1 MAKIDEQI
9 SRMKGLMN
17 FGIVENKQNSYN
29 HLEYS
34 NEGADGKL
42 YGIVREGTK
51 FFIKQAQKPKNGK
64 QAIVENF
71 DYIGGWMNRKDNQYT
86 SYADC
91 LKNFDLKMMSLRESY
106 GNKKGVVVES
116 LDPSKK
122 EILAIKGTKQM
133 KEEIARQKQ
142 IMLNAGVITEG
153 QKKAKPIN
161 EKNVKECGIP
171 ECGDMEGIKKSQK
184 PNMKDECCPTVG
196 KDAKKCKGKKCSK
209 GKCECSESTEVLGFN
224 RNNKDYMDTSHGTEV
239 GSSSPFS
246 KKANDGKNNHSN
258 ETDDE
263 SEMKNGVVE
272 GKVNEDTATKEPS
285 PIKGHYSMDDGLPE
299 TAGVGEVGNGKPFD
313 KKVGTVK
320 EATELDD
327 DELNDDDDD
336 IEINDDEEPQM
347 SADEDELDTDD
358 DDLDDDIDDDDLDD
372 DMDDDAEVEIDM
384 DDQDDDV
391 YSKLD
396 DIMSRLD
403 DLESKIDN
411 ASEYDNDD
419 LYSDDESDDDEP
431 EDDGADIELDMND
444 EDEDDDEMPVESRRR
459 YGRKINED
467 RLNVWGKHPAY
478 QKKVMTLPKSQHQ
491 EFPDYNV
498 WDEDIPNDRPYGEK
512 IGNGSP
518 FNKNVQLIDNSIEES
533 INRVLGRKKK

>member
-51 FFIKQAQKPKNGK
+51 FFIKQASKPKDGK

-71 DYIGGWMNRKDNQYT
+71 DYIGGWMNRKDNQYS

-91 LKNFDLKMMSLRESY
+91 LKNFDLKMMSLRESC

-116 LDPSKK
+116 LDPNKK
-122 EILAIKGTKQM
+122 EILAVQGTKLM

-142 IMLNAGVITEG
+142 IMLNASVINEG

-161 EKNVKECGIP
+161 EKAVKECGASECGVS
-171 ECGDMEGIKKSQK
+171 ECGDMEDVDKSQK
-184 PNMKDECCPTVG
+184 PNMKNECSPKFG
-196 KDAKKCKGKKCSK
+196 KGAKYCKGKKCK
-209 GKCECSESTEVLGFN
+209 NGKCKCSESTEVLGFN
-224 RNNKDYMDTSHGTEV
+224 RANKDYMDTSHGTEI
-239 GSSSPFS
+239 GSSSPFN

-272 GKVNEDTATKEPS
+272 GKVNEDVATKEPS

-299 TAGVGEVGNGKPFD
+299 TAGVGEVGDGKPFE
-313 KKVGTVK
+313 KKAKANVQ
-320 EATELDD
+320 EATDLDD
-327 DELNDDDDD
+327 DDLEDTDDDT
-336 IEINDDEEPQM
+336 EINDDEMPQM
-347 SADEDELDTDD
+347 SADEDEISNDD
-358 DDLDDDIDDDDLDD
+358 ND
-372 DMDDDAEVEIDM
+372 DMDDDDSEVEIDM
-384 DDQDDDV
+384 DGQDDDIS
-391 YSKLD
+391 SKLD

-403 DLESKIDN
+403 DLESKIDD
-411 ASEYDNDD
+411 SDYDDD
-419 LYSDDESDDDEP
+419 ELYSDDDEDNDDANIEIDMDEP
-431 EDDGADIELDMND
+431 YESEDN
-444 EDEDDDEMPVESRRR
+444 EDYDNNMPMESRRYR
-459 YGRKINED
+459 GRRVNED

-498 WDEDIPNDRPYGEK
+498 WDEDIPNDRPYGGK
-512 IGNGSP
+512 IGRGIP
-518 FNKNVQLIDNSIEES
+518 FEKEPDAIDNSIEES
-533 INRVLGRKKK
+533 ITKILGRKKK